1 MAEGGGGGGERSKVE
16 AVSQFRSSKPEP
28 GRQDRTHYGEP
39 GSVLQRPARA
49 ATDVQIKVRSDCK
62 GPSGRWRKKD
72 TQKNKTQTG
81 TSRAPCVMVCP
92 GRWDVGPASALVVF
106 LEELGMTWSLQECT
120 EQRGSSER
128 DILWDCVCA
137 YACVCVCLR

>member
-1 MAEGGGGGGERSKVE
+1 MEEERHK
-16 AVSQFRSSKPEP
+16 
-28 GRQDRTHYGEP
+28 
-39 GSVLQRPARA
+39 
-49 ATDVQIKVRSDCK
+49 
-62 GPSGRWRKKD
+62 
-72 TQKNKTQTG
+72 KNKTQRG

-128 DILWDCVCA
+128 DILWDYMRVRVCTR
-137 YACVCVCLR
+137 VCVSAE